1 MSRIHPIKC
10 PRSIFALAALS
21 ILLCGGWFGWRV
33 TCYNAGPQ
41 IQHVFPGAR
50 PYFDPCYSPDP
61 TISAGIRGAN
71 PSYFGMDES
80 LGFTLIDSPD
90 PLDLQARFSRLSHLY
105 LYSIHSP
112 AARSPTCAPIP
123 VVSPAISFLMTAISP
138 SCLKSNGNAFGPMA
152 IPILNGQR
160 SLHRGSMNKL
170 PNKSWMPTYHS
181 PLNHPATSPDS
192 AVASHL
198 TFD

>member
-1 MSRIHPIKC
+1 
-10 PRSIFALAALS
+10 
-21 ILLCGGWFGWRV
+21 
-33 TCYNAGPQ
+33 
-41 IQHVFPGAR
+41 
-50 PYFDPCYSPDP
+50 
-61 TISAGIRGAN
+61 
-71 PSYFGMDES
+71 MDES

-160 SLHRGSMNKL
+160 SFAPGVHEQIAEQIMDANL
-170 PNKSWMPTYHS
+170 P
-181 PLNHPATSPDS
+181 LATQPPSN
-192 AVASHL
+192 V
-198 TFD
+198 TR

>member
-61 TISAGIRGAN
+61 TISAGIRQSMS
-71 PSYFGMDES
+71 SYFGEDES
-80 LGFTLIDSPD
+80 LGFSLTDSNE

-105 LYSIHSP
+105 LYSIHFT
-112 AARSPTCAPIP
+112 RCKITNLC
-123 VVSPAISFLMTAISP
+123 
-138 SCLKSNGNAFGPMA
+138 
-152 IPILNGQR
+152 
-160 SLHRGSMNKL
+160 
-170 PNKSWMPTYHS
+170 
-181 PLNHPATSPDS
+181 PDS
-192 AVASHL
+192 RGFPGYIV
-198 TFD
+198 FDDCDFTQLPQEQRQRLRPYDNSDSKRSKKFCTGGP